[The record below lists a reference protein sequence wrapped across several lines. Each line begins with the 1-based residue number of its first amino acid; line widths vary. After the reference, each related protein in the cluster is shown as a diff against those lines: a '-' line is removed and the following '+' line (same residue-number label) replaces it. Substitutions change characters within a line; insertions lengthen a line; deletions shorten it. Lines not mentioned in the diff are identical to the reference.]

1 MREMFLTSCLEWRL
15 VMSWYTVDG
24 TAYTMIDIAQSESW
38 SSSVIARGSAQSE
51 PWDLGYY
58 WPWWRWDPGGLL
70 VGWYHERSV
79 WDPGIERSLH
89 IRMMQSTGEI
99 QWRIRD
105 PGIFCSIGGEHPLGG
120 DLLRKL
126 LEGKQHFAGGDCNIP
141 NLRQQIGIFYFV
153 YFATH
158 SL

>member
-1 MREMFLTSCLEWRL
+1 MREMFLITFQTPCLEWRFFSSTL
-15 VMSWYTVDG
+15 AVDRREVMSWFTVDG
-24 TAYTMIDIAQSESW
+24 PAYTVIDAEQQQSW
-38 SSSVIARGSAQSE
+38 SLVIARGSEQSE

-99 QWRIRD
+99 QWRIWD

-120 DLLRKL
+120 DLFRQL
-126 LEGKQHFAGGDCNIP
+126 LEGKQHFGGEDCNIP
-141 NLRQQIGIFYFV
+141 N
-153 YFATH
+153 
-158 SL
+158 